1 MQHAVSQGPENCFP
15 PLNPLFKEFKASAL
29 ILVVVLVWFSPWWIG
44 GKNLAPLD
52 LLNGMMSPWRQ
63 GEETRYAKNHIVSD
77 AVDQYLV
84 YRMVAANSY
93 AKEGWVGWS
102 SLTYGGTAQYANTM
116 ALYYDWT
123 MQLHRWFDF
132 WTAWNLGLMAQIL
145 LAAFGMH
152 AFLRARDINP
162 LWSCCGALAY
172 AANSQ
177 FITWINHRWA
187 LSTFCWVPWILLA
200 IQLHRKGS
208 RAAGFAVPILLGMSF
223 LGGTLQH
230 AAIVVLVIIAM
241 WAEEVVQLRTSVDS
255 VPTKRPH
262 AHLLV
267 RYSVWGI
274 GGACLAAMMF
284 LPCADAFFTSNRLGL
299 HTGMTTNVANSVYP
313 QGWLQPLF
321 NLAAYPLQV
330 FPSLLGRCDSIDLLK
345 LFKTELFYV
354 CYFGS
359 LPVIIGFTALW
370 RTNSPTFGR
379 ILIWAGLLLPLTPLV
394 RLLYQRLLVLFVI
407 GAILAFTHYMQN
419 AKREERLKLFRFLSI
434 AVSLSVA
441 SWTALSVVL
450 LTQPVR
456 LAMLRD
462 RIAEMG
468 GGSSFGY
475 FKTWLQIRA
484 DHFISDLFIWSPQQ
498 ITPLFLLLVALAG
511 LRFTAST
518 RDGLRKAGS
527 WLVTIAVIGE
537 VSVFASR
544 WVVWTDPNEHPL
556 FPTTAESRILQEKV
570 GHDGRVTTVIHPTA
584 HMAFTPFVPNT
595 LSPYGIATISG
606 YDSIIPNGMIL
617 PTETPEDAMKLGR
630 CGVTHLITW
639 AGNLDIPSD
648 WKPIWSSRSMDLY
661 ENPFAVPRYGGLAE
675 TWEKSSFLANKK
687 VAWINLNESSGLEN
701 SRLLEMPAGV
711 QWLRIAENHAPG
723 WEYRP
728 VGNPTWQAVGTAEDK
743 AMWLENPTPGQ
754 AKRIEMRYRPPL
766 RAAGFA
772 ISGATLA
779 LLALSAV
786 LSTFCRKPAA
796 AEQKTSLPSDSTL
809 P

>member
-1 MQHAVSQGPENCFP
+1 MQHAVSKGPQICLI
-15 PLNPLFKEFKASAL
+15 PLNSLLKNLKAHAL
-29 ILVVVLVWFSPWWIG
+29 IVAVVFAWFSPWWIG
-44 GKNLAPLD
+44 GNNLAPLD
-52 LLNGMMSPWRQ
+52 LLIGMMSPWRQ
-63 GEETRYAKNHIVSD
+63 GAETSFAKNHIVSD
-77 AVDQYLV
+77 SVDQYLV
-84 YRMVAANSY
+84 YRMLAAESY
-93 AKEGWVGWS
+93 AKEGWLGWS

-132 WTAWNLGLMAQIL
+132 WTAWHVGLMSQVL

-152 AFLRARDINP
+152 AFLRARDISP
-162 LWSCCGALAY
+162 LWSACGALAY

-187 LSTFCWVPWILLA
+187 LSTFCWMPWILLA

-230 AAIVVLVIIAM
+230 AAIVVLIIIAM
-241 WAEEVVQLRTSVDS
+241 WAEEAIQLKKSAES
-255 VPTKRPH
+255 FPAKEH
-262 AHLLV
+262 QAALFA
-267 RYSVWGI
+267 RYLVWGM
-274 GGACLAAMMF
+274 GGTGLAAMMF

-299 HTGMTTNVANSVYP
+299 HTGMTANVANSVYP

-370 RTNSPTFGR
+370 RKNSPTFGR

-394 RLLYQRLLVLFVI
+394 RVLYQRLLVLFVI
-407 GAILAFTHYMQN
+407 GAILVFTHYMQN
-419 AKREERLKLFRFLSI
+419 VKREEKLKLFRFLSI
-434 AVSLSVA
+434 AVSLTVA
-441 SWTALSVVL
+441 LWTAISVVL

-456 LAMLRD
+456 LAVLRD

-468 GGSSFGY
+468 GGSSFGF
-475 FKTWLQIRA
+475 FKTWLQMRA

-498 ITPLFLLLVALAG
+498 ILPLVLLMMALAG
-511 LRFTAST
+511 LRFSASA
-518 RDGLRKAGS
+518 RDGLRRAGS
-527 WLVTIAVIGE
+527 RLVMIAVIGE

-544 WVVWTDPNEHPL
+544 WVVWTDPNRHPL
-556 FPTTAESRILQEKV
+556 FPPTVESRILQEKV
-570 GHDGRVTTVIHPTA
+570 GHNGRVTTVIHPTA
-584 HMAFTPFVPNT
+584 HMALTPFVPNT

-606 YDSIIPNGMIL
+606 YDSIVPNGMIL

-639 AGNLDIPSD
+639 AGNPDIPSD
-648 WKPIWSSRSMDLY
+648 WKLIWSSRSMDLY
-661 ENPFAVPRYGGLAE
+661 ENPLAVPRYAGLAE
-675 TWEKSSFLANKK
+675 TWEKDTFLANNK
-687 VAWINLNESSGLEN
+687 VSWIDVTESSGLEN
-701 SRLLEMPAGV
+701 SRLLELPAGV
-711 QWLRIAENHAPG
+711 RWLRIAENHASG

-728 VGNPTWQAVGTAEDK
+728 AGKSTWQTVGTGEDK
-743 AMWLENPTPGQ
+743 AMWLENPAPELAT
-754 AKRIEMRYRPPL
+754 RIEMRYHPPL

-786 LSTFCRKPAA
+786 LSSFKRKPATA
-796 AEQKTSLPSDSTL
+796 KQNTCELSDSTL